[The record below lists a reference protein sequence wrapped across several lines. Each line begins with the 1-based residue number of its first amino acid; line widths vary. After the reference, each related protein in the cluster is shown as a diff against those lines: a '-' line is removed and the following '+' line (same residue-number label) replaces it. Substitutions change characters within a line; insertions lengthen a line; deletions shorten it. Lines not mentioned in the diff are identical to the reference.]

1 MALPENIKQLVITD
15 MIRVKVDLDRLG
27 MVSNRAVTW
36 VVRSTPGI
44 SDSRPDDALNNPEL
58 GFGTPKS
65 AQPEGRSLEQGRY
78 VFIDW
83 WYLR

>member
-1 MALPENIKQLVITD
+1 MTLPENTKQLFVADTIG
-15 MIRVKVDLDRLG
+15 VKVNLDRLG
-27 MVSNRAVTW
+27 MVPNRAVSR
-36 VVRSTPGI
+36 VVRSTAGI
-44 SDSRPDDALNNPEL
+44 SDSRPDDALDNPEL

-78 VFIDW
+78 VFIDG